1 MAELPVITPMEPV
14 RIGRAHMIPA
24 MVLVAVGL
32 VVVFNA
38 AFGEPSWLA
47 SHELQAFLGY
57 CALFAGIIWAGGRV
71 GWWIVRHIIQ
81 WWFHHTFSDAN
92 KRR

>member
-1 MAELPVITPMEPV
+1 MTNHMDPV
-14 RIGRAHMIPA
+14 RIGRGHMIPA
-24 MVLVAVGL
+24 MALVALGL
-32 VVVFNA
+32 VVIGNA
-38 AFGEPSWLA
+38 AFGEPSWLS
-47 SHELQAFLGY
+47 SHELQGFLGY

-81 WWFHHTFSDAN
+81 WWLHQTFSDAN